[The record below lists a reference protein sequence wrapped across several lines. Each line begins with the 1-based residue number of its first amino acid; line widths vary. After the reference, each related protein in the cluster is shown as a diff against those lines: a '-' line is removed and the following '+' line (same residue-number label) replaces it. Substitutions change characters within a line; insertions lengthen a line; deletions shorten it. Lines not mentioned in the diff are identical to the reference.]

1 MKGPES
7 FNGDDLDN
15 LNPFDEGVEKEPTK
29 RHYLFTNNDLPG
41 HPTIFECYVE
51 VGTKNS
57 EQMDAEAEAA
67 YRDKIGVERNSGYI
81 GISIVL
87 E

>member
-1 MKGPES
+1 MNGPGGFRE
-7 FNGDDLDN
+7 DYLDMIDPRDN
-15 LNPFDEGVEKEPTK
+15 GVEKEPTK